1 MNTPSRNERQLSG
14 DASYEFRI
22 VTLLAL
28 GFGLVGVDRC
38 IVNPLF
44 PAMMRDLHLDY
55 QDIGNAAGAL
65 GVAWGIFS
73 IVAGG
78 LSDHFGRRRV
88 LLPGIIGFSLLSGLS
103 GVVTGLASLLLIRT
117 LMGIT
122 EGAYCPTSFAATT
135 DASKPSRLGFNLG
148 LQQSTFPLFGLAL
161 APIFATQLLRIMSW
175 RWIFVLVAAPGLALA
190 YLLARALREPS
201 AIKARS
207 TVERAPLQDI
217 LRHRNVIISMLAL
230 LCAMSELFVI
240 GAMVPSYLVD
250 YVHLT
255 TPQMGFVTSAIGF
268 GGWLGQI
275 SLPGS
280 SDLVGRKRVAV
291 VGFAAAAVFLFAFTE
306 AGSNPVGLFVLL
318 FATSFFCCGLIG
330 LITGP
335 VAAEAA
341 PRGLIAS
348 TVGIIVG
355 SGEIFGGGIAPS
367 IAGSVAQHW
376 GIQHVFTMS
385 LIGLSLGF
393 ALCLF
398 MCETAPRMA
407 LSRSF

>member
-1 MNTPSRNERQLSG
+1 
-14 DASYEFRI
+14 
-22 VTLLAL
+22 
-28 GFGLVGVDRC
+28 
-38 IVNPLF
+38 
-44 PAMMRDLHLDY
+44 
-55 QDIGNAAGAL
+55 
-65 GVAWGIFS
+65 
-73 IVAGG
+73 
-78 LSDHFGRRRV
+78 
-88 LLPGIIGFSLLSGLS
+88 
-103 GVVTGLASLLLIRT
+103 
-117 LMGIT
+117 
-122 EGAYCPTSFAATT
+122 
-135 DASKPSRLGFNLG
+135 
-148 LQQSTFPLFGLAL
+148 
-161 APIFATQLLRIMSW
+161 
-175 RWIFVLVAAPGLALA
+175 
-190 YLLARALREPS
+190 
-201 AIKARS
+201 
-207 TVERAPLQDI
+207 
-217 LRHRNVIISMLAL
+217 
-230 LCAMSELFVI
+230 MSELFVI